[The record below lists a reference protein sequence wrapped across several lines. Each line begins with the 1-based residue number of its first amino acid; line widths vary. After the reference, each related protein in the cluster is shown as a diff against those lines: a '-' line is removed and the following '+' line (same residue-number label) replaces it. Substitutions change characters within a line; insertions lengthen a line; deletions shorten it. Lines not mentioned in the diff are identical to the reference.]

1 MTNQKLLELRKQC
14 NKRRPEFKP
23 QDIQKR
29 REIKRGRWRKP
40 KGMHSKMRDGVW
52 GRPVLVGTGY
62 RGPAEVRGLH
72 ISGLIPKLV
81 HNPEQIAELNA
92 KTQGIILGHIGDKK
106 KIMVLNACK
115 QKGITILNVKNTDE
129 MIKKLT
135 DKITTRKEAKQKT
148 AKTKEEKTK
157 QKTAVKPKEEA
168 PKTKEEE
175 RKEAEKILMTKE

>member
-1 MTNQKLLELRKQC
+1 MTIKKLLELRKQC
-14 NKRRPEFKP
+14 NKRRPDFKP

-62 RGPAEVRGLH
+62 RGPAETRGLH

-81 HNPEQIAELNA
+81 HNPEQITELDA
-92 KTQGIILGHIGDKK
+92 KTHGIILGHIGDKK
-106 KIMVLNACK
+106 KVMVLNACK
-115 QKGITILNVKNTDE
+115 QKGITVLNVKNTDE
-129 MIKKLT
+129 MIKMLT
-135 DKITTRKEAKQKT
+135 DKVAARKESKKMA
-148 AKTKEEKTK
+148 AKTKEEKSK
-157 QKTAVKPKEEA
+157 QKIAAKPKEEA

-175 RKEAEKILMTKE
+175 RKETEKILMKKE